1 MISCIKKTMYFF
13 QFIIYYATM
22 FKIRHQM
29 TFSQEIIEIFKDLIN
44 FKICVK
50 QETCTI
56 IYSSTFA
63 IFLFGVLSQIATI
76 ALYSKCQSYT
86 MKYTF

>member
-29 TFSQEIIEIFKDLIN
+29 TFSQEIIKIFKDLIN

-50 QETCTI
+50 
-56 IYSSTFA
+56 
-63 IFLFGVLSQIATI
+63 
-76 ALYSKCQSYT
+76 
-86 MKYTF
+86 